1 MKISKCWKIVEF
13 LKRFTIPQT
22 ASGIKEVIQ
31 PADKSSYFSGKKNLR
46 LEIYSNIQTFAF
58 QVLREYISCASRNG
72 AVQMFF
78 LTQTRNM
85 FARKFA
91 NWVRFFA
98 VLLKNIFFD
107 VEWVEV
113 RKTSKVFWAKLYCKM
128 SVLSCRFFV
137 A

>member
-31 PADKSSYFSGKKNLR
+31 PADKSSYFSGKKIFVWRFIVIYRHLLSKCFENTFLVP
-46 LEIYSNIQTFAF
+46 LEM
-58 QVLREYISCASRNG
+58 
-72 AVQMFF
+72 VQCKCFF